1 MKSREL
7 ICFNYRKLGSLPAA
21 VSSVRQP
28 SSREHN
34 DDTHEERS
42 NEDADRHFRGTVA
55 TIGAIGV
62 RGASGGQFDE
72 SCAMK
77 ALEIH
82 AKHLK

>member
-7 ICFNYRKLGSLPAA
+7 ISFSYRKLGSLPAA
-21 VSSVRQP
+21 VFSVRRP

-55 TIGAIGV
+55 TFSAIGV

-77 ALEIH
+77 VLEIH
-82 AKHLK
+82 AKHLR